1 MCCRLLACAVIALC
15 LVTPAS
21 AQLENV
27 GNLSFPTS
35 AKPEAQ
41 RHFLRGVA
49 ILHSFGWKQAIAE
62 FQAAQK
68 LQPDFALA
76 YWGES
81 LSYNH
86 PLNSQMDFKE
96 PRAVLA
102 RLGPDRASRVAKA
115 PTDREKGF
123 MNAVEDLWGEGD
135 SRQRRIAYMNAMERL
150 FTQFPNDDE
159 VKTFYALSILS
170 AASAVDD
177 RTSRMNV
184 KAGTLAMDV
193 FK

>member
-1 MCCRLLACAVIALC
+1 MCRLLCCAVIALC

-35 AKPEAQ
+35 AKPDAQ

-62 FQAAQK
+62 FQLAQK
-68 LQPDFALA
+68 AQPDFALA
-76 YWGES
+76 YWGET
-81 LSYNH
+81 LCYNH

-102 RLGPDRASRVAKA
+102 RLGPDRAARVAKA

-123 MNAVEDLWGEGD
+123 MNAVEELVGRG
-135 SRQRRIAYMNAMERL
+135 RLAAAPHRLHER
-150 FTQFPNDDE
+150 DGA
-159 VKTFYALSILS
+159 ALQ
-170 AASAVDD
+170 AVPE
-177 RTSRMNV
+177 
-184 KAGTLAMDV
+184 
-193 FK
+193 